1 MFKSGFITMIGKAN
15 VGKSTLLNS
24 LLEQKISITSDKP
37 NTTKKKILGICNS
50 PDYQMIFVDNPGLIY
65 KKQMFLIS
73 KMNFITFKNIQEVDV
88 ILFLVDEE
96 CRQRD
101 KDILDFI
108 QKYNKKII
116 LVITKMDLFKKKI
129 LIDKIILSYLEH
141 FSFEAII
148 PLSSIQEK
156 NLNILKNN
164 IVSLL
169 EEREPYFSK
178 DIITNLSQEEL
189 ISEFV
194 REKFFYYLDKEL
206 PHVCS
211 VYLENLTYAKDLS
224 SLTIDILILVS
235 KVSQRKILIG
245 ANGSTLKRIRITAEK
260 DIKRFLKKKVSLN
273 LWVKVDTELNIR
285 KKVFHSPY
293 VSYTK

>member
-50 PDYQMIFVDNPGLIY
+50 PDYQLIFVDNPGLIY
-65 KKQMFLIS
+65 KKQSFLIS
-73 KMNFITFKNIQEVDV
+73 RMNFVTFKNIQEVDV

-96 CRQRD
+96 CSQRD
-101 KDILDFI
+101 KDILTFI
-108 QKYNKKII
+108 QTYNKKII

-129 LIDKIILSYLEH
+129 LIDKIILSYLKY

-148 PLSSIQEK
+148 PLSSVKDQ
-156 NLNILKNN
+156 NLNILKEN
-164 IVSLL
+164 IISLL
-169 EEREPYFSK
+169 DEREPYFSQ
-178 DIITNLSQEEL
+178 DVVTNLSQEEL

-211 VYLENLTYAKDLS
+211 VYLENLTYSKDLD

-245 ANGSTLKRIRITAEK
+245 TNGATLKKIRITAEK

>member
-65 KKQMFLIS
+65 KKQIFLIS

-96 CRQRD
+96 CHQRD

-116 LVITKMDLFKKKI
+116 LVITKIDLFKKKI

-148 PLSSIQEK
+148 PLSSIKDK
-156 NLNILKNN
+156 NLNILKKN

-178 DIITNLSQEEL
+178 DVITNLSQEEL

-211 VYLENLTYAKDLS
+211 VYLENLTYGKDLS

-235 KVSQRKILIG
+235 KISQRKILIG
-245 ANGSTLKRIRITAEK
+245 TNGSTLKRIRITAEK

-285 KKVFHSPY
+285 KKVFRSPY